1 MRIILLL
8 AGLTLC
14 TTAWAQPRAYI
25 ASLEQSL
32 WRLTAD
38 SAIECRLEHPI
49 PSFGTGAFIS
59 KAGKKIDLVF
69 ALSPLRAQP
78 RTQTASLVS
87 QPPQWQPGRGAY
99 NLSRVTFYQQFDA
112 MVEQQAAWVMLDEL
126 SQGRWPT
133 FYFDDWYRKGQ
144 LTSVGLSSVNFR
156 ARYSAFLDCQA
167 NLLPYSFEDIAFSV
181 LTYVNNADRLTEH
194 SSQRLAMIA
203 EFVKADPDIN
213 KVEINTYTD
222 SFGTAYHNKEL
233 SEKRAKA
240 IKAYFL
246 ELGLPE
252 DSISLEG
259 HGERR
264 PIADNRSS
272 EGRDV
277 NRRVVISLGAKTPI

>member
-1 MRIILLL
+1 MRIIFLL

-25 ASLEQSL
+25 ANLEQSL

-59 KAGKKIDLVF
+59 EAGKNINLVF

-87 QPPQWQPGRGAY
+87 QSPQWQPGRGAHH
-99 NLSRVTFYQQFDA
+99 LTRVTFYQQFDA
-112 MVEQQAAWVMLDEL
+112 MVEQQAAWVMLEEL

-156 ARYSAFLDCQA
+156 ARYAAFLDCQA
-167 NLLPYSFEDIAFSV
+167 SLLPYSFEDIAFSV
-181 LTYVNNADRLTEH
+181 LNYVNNADMLTEH
-194 SSQRLAMIA
+194 SSKRLAMIA
-203 EFVKADPDIN
+203 EYVKADPNID

-233 SEKRAKA
+233 SQKRAKA

-252 DSISLEG
+252 GSISLEG

-264 PIADNRSS
+264 PISDNRSAD
-272 EGRDV
+272 GRDT
-277 NRRVVISLGAKTPI
+277 NRRVVISLGAKTQI

>member
-8 AGLTLC
+8 VGLTC
-14 TTAWAQPRAYI
+14 ASAWAQPRAYI
-25 ASLEQSL
+25 ANLDQSL

-49 PSFGTGAFIS
+49 PGFGTGAFIS
-59 KAGKKIDLVF
+59 QSGKQINLVF

-87 QPPQWQPGRGAY
+87 QPPQWQPGRGAVA
-99 NLSRVTFYQQFDA
+99 LSRVTFYQQFDA

-144 LTSVGLSSVNFR
+144 PTSVGLSSVNFR

-167 NLLPYSFEDIAFSV
+167 SLLPYRFEDIAFSV
-181 LTYVNNADRLTEH
+181 LNYVNNADMLTEH

-203 EFVKADPDIN
+203 EYVKADPNIA
-213 KVEINTYTD
+213 KVVINTYTD
-222 SFGTAYHNKEL
+222 SFGTAYHNKQL

-264 PIADNRSS
+264 PIADNRDA
-272 EGRDV
+272 EGRDT
-277 NRRVVISLGAKTPI
+277 NRRVVISLGAKTQI